1 MTAPPIPPHNIE
13 AEQALLGSILFNNK
27 RYGLIAG
34 TVDPAAF
41 FEPLHAQIFHQAGQL
56 IAAGKVANVITIKD
70 AFPDM
75 QLGGGVSVVQ
85 YLARLVGEAAAT
97 EAELQTM
104 VSVVR
109 DTAQMR
115 SIIGVANDLQRSSSD
130 GVLPN
135 HAVAG
140 AWDQLDELR
149 ASASTDPTARGSF
162 QDFVPLLLEK
172 EGSFAVASGLADLD
186 QTVAGGWRS
195 GRLYILAGRPGMG
208 KTVLGASAA
217 RRVARKGVGVS
228 IFSLEIDA
236 KEIMAR
242 LVADELAHTAMPIPY
257 RDIVAGS
264 LDAGSLDRVAQISDR
279 MSKLP
284 IRIDATGGLSM
295 TEIEARSRID
305 RDIFAR
311 SGVRLG
317 AVVVDYLGL
326 IKSSDRYRGQRVHE
340 LGEIALAGKTM
351 AKRLDCAVIMLAQLN
366 RSVENRDDKRPIM
379 ADLRDSGNIEEH
391 ADFVGLLYRPFYYIE
406 RSPGWRDLDPQT
418 IEHGEREKDKLEL
431 IVGKNRLGSTRL
443 IKLWCD
449 PALSSVDNLSR
460 YGQ

>member
-1 MTAPPIPPHNIE
+1 MSTPPIPPHNIE

-34 TVDPAAF
+34 AVDPTAF

-75 QLGGGVSVVQ
+75 MVGNGVSIVQ
-85 YLARLVGEAAAT
+85 YLASLAGEAAAT
-97 EAELQTM
+97 EAELQTL
-104 VSVVR
+104 VGVVR

-115 SIIGVANDLQRSSSD
+115 SIIAVARDLQRSSSD

-135 HAVAG
+135 HAMAG

-149 ASASTDPTARGSF
+149 AATASDPSARGSF
-162 QDFVPLLLEK
+162 RDFVPLLLEK
-172 EGSFAVASGLADLD
+172 EGSYVVPSGLADLD
-186 QTVAGGWRS
+186 QTIAGGWRS

-208 KTVLGASAA
+208 KTIIGVSGA
-217 RRVARKGVGVS
+217 RRVARKGVGIS
-228 IFSLEIDA
+228 IFSLEVDA

-264 LDAGSLDRVAQISDR
+264 LDAGSLQRVTDAAER

-284 IRIDATGGLSM
+284 IRIDATGGVSM
-295 TEIEARSRID
+295 TEIEARSRMD
-305 RDIFAR
+305 RDFFAR
-311 SGVRLG
+311 AGVRLG
-317 AVVVDYLGL
+317 AVVIDYLGL

-351 AKRLDCAVIMLAQLN
+351 AKRLDCAVIMLSQLN
-366 RSVENRDDKRPIM
+366 RSVESRDDKRPIM

-406 RSPGWRDLDPQT
+406 RSTGWRDMDPQVMD
-418 IEHGEREKDKLEL
+418 HGEREKNKLEL
-431 IVGKNRLGSTRL
+431 IVGKNRLGSTRM
-443 IKLWCD
+443 IDLWCD

-460 YGQ
+460 YGR